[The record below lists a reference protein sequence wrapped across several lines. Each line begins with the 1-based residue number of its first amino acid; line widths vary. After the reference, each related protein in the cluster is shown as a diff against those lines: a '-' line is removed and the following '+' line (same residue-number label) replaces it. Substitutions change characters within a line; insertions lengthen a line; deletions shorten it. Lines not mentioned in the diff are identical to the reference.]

1 MRLFFALWPDELVRA
16 NLARQRIDLA
26 RASGGRPTR
35 PATLHVTLVYLGDVA
50 GSQLGDALT
59 VGGSIFQPPFEYK
72 VDLTGCYTSA
82 NIAWMGSEE
91 TPMELFILQETILAA
106 ANKIGFKTDPRTFR
120 PHITVARNVTTPFA
134 STEVSPTTWQ
144 VNSFSLIESRST
156 SVGPTYDIIKTW
168 PLSSQ

>member
-16 NLARQRIDLA
+16 NLARQRIELA
-26 RASGGRPTR
+26 RSSGGRPTR

-50 GSQLGDALT
+50 AEKLDDAIS
-59 VGGSIFQPPFEYK
+59 VGRSIFQPPFEYK
-72 VDLTGCYTSA
+72 VDLAGCYTSA

-134 STEVSPTTWQ
+134 STEVAATTWHI
-144 VNSFSLIESRST
+144 NSFSLIESRTT
-156 SVGPTYDIIKTW
+156 SVGPTYDIVETW
-168 PLSSQ
+168 PLDSQ

>member
-35 PATLHVTLVYLGDVA
+35 PATLHVTLVYLGEVLPD
-50 GSQLGDALT
+50 QIHDAIS
-59 VGGSIFQPPFEYK
+59 VGQSIFQPPFEYK
-72 VDLTGCYTSA
+72 IDLAGCYTSA

-91 TPMELFILQETILAA
+91 TPMELFILQETLLAA

-134 STEVSPTTWQ
+134 STEVSSTIWQ
-144 VNSFSLIESRST
+144 INSFSLIESRST
-156 SVGPTYDIIKTW
+156 SVGPTYDIIETW
-168 PLSSQ
+168 PLNSQ